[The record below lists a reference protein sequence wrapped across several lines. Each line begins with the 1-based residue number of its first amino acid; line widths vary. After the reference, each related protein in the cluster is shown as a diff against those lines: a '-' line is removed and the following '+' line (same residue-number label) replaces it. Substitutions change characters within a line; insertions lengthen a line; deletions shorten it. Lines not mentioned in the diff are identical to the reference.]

1 MLAHKSFQETFD
13 FLKANLT
20 DLVHQEA
27 GLDLRVSRPINTSTS
42 LPENKAVAAMF
53 ARLQDIYQSPEH
65 YKTVFNNY
73 YQYLKDD
80 PSSGSAINTVL
91 NIWGHKFTAEEF
103 GTKTFYLFYNQIH
116 FLMAHQ
122 MILDAANKG
131 SKTTATH
138 SVYDIIIPTET
149 GPNYSS
155 YVMIDFDKDKIPGYA
170 DTSHQPCT
178 AVRISL
184 NFSKEIM
191 EMSEDDLREVKA
203 KASIQYDASYNVRTV
218 KQVDVGYKGF
228 DLEEFLDFVME
239 QLQKSIS

>member
-1 MLAHKSFQETFD
+1 M
-13 FLKANLT
+13 N
-20 DLVHQEA
+20 QEA
-27 GLDLRVSRPINTSTS
+27 GLDLRVSHPIKTSNA
-42 LPENKAVAAMF
+42 LPENKAVAAMYI
-53 ARLQDIYQSPEH
+53 RLQEIYGSPEN
-65 YKTVFNNY
+65 YRTVFNNF

-80 PSSGSAINTVL
+80 PQSGSAINTVL
-91 NIWGHKFTAEEF
+91 NIWSHKYTAEEF

-131 SKTTATH
+131 SKTNPTGTF
-138 SVYDIIIPTET
+138 YDIIIPTEV
-149 GPNYSS
+149 GFNYNS

-178 AVRISL
+178 AVRINLSL
-184 NFSKEIM
+184 IKELM
-191 EMSEDDLREVKA
+191 EMSDDDLREVKA

-218 KQVDVGYKGF
+218 KQVDNNYKGL